1 MQQRGDWPALEKWTR
16 SRLSAAHGDLRL
28 HAGGLEFA
36 LKDYLRYARESKDE
50 LPLYVFDK
58 RFVDKCPDLGREYD
72 VPSVFADDLF
82 SVLGEERRPDYRWL
96 IAGPARSGSSF
107 HVDPNCTSAWN
118 ATVSGRKKWIMFP
131 PGETPPGVHP
141 SEDGLDLAAPV
152 SITEW
157 FLNFYEECHAPGRRV
172 RPLECVVSA
181 GEVVFVPMGWWHCVL
196 NLEWS
201 VAITQNFVSRVN
213 LPHVV
218 KFLLTQKHLISGLPP
233 DQRDDLGERFVT
245 AMSEQRPDLGVSEIA
260 ERATSSTT
268 AAASGFGGCDGGVVA
283 NGGGSCRNGGTSK
296 KRQKLWDKLKQGGG
310 GEAVGVSDAE
320 GASEDGGGGG
330 GGGRAAAVNGGDG
343 CAEGRSQ
350 SASSGGFSFGFSF
363 S

>member
-1 MQQRGDWPALEKWTR
+1 VSQ
-16 SRLSAAHGDLRL
+16 
-28 HAGGLEFA
+28 
-36 LKDYLRYARESKDE
+36 
-50 LPLYVFDK
+50 
-58 RFVDKCPDLGREYD
+58 
-72 VPSVFADDLF
+72 DDLF
-82 SVLGEERRPDYRWL
+82 SVLGEERRPDHRWL

-157 FLNFYEECHAPGRRV
+157 FLNFYEVCTSCEWPPRQPTVVPAIIVYGACPHGYVDTALCFLECHAPGRRV

-218 KFLLTQKHLISGLPP
+218 K
-233 DQRDDLGERFVT
+233 
-245 AMSEQRPDLGVSEIA
+245 
-260 ERATSSTT
+260 
-268 AAASGFGGCDGGVVA
+268 
-283 NGGGSCRNGGTSK
+283 
-296 KRQKLWDKLKQGGG
+296 
-310 GEAVGVSDAE
+310 
-320 GASEDGGGGG
+320 
-330 GGGRAAAVNGGDG
+330 
-343 CAEGRSQ
+343 
-350 SASSGGFSFGFSF
+350 
-363 S
+363 